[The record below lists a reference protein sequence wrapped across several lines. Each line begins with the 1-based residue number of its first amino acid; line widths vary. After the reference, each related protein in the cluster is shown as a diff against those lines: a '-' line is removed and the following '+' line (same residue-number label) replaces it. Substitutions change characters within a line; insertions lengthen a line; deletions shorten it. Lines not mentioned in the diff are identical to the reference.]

1 MARGRAPGYE
11 DQREHILHQAAELF
25 ARAGYAATS
34 MNEVASACGLSKPT
48 LYHYYRDKYARL
60 VQIAEGHVGRLAEL
74 VAEIEA
80 EGLPARPRLHRLI
93 IRFVQEYAGAQN
105 AHRVLTE
112 DVRFLNEADQQRI
125 LNGER
130 QVVNSVAQAVQEL
143 RPQADHDGLT
153 KALTMLL
160 FGMMNWMFTW
170 LKPDGVLSYASMA
183 PVVADLFLGGLGA
196 VQTPGDG
203 ATKGLAKNYLTS

>member
-34 MNEVASACGLSKPT
+34 MNEVASACGLSKPA
-48 LYHYYRDKYARL
+48 LYHYFKDKNALLLEICDAHITRL
-60 VQIAEGHVGRLAEL
+60 IAL
-74 VAEIEA
+74 VD
-80 EGLPARPRLHRLI
+80 GVDQQLPAEPRLRLLI
-93 IRFVQEYAGAQN
+93 ERFVQEYAHAVN
-105 AHRVLTE
+105 EHRVLTE
-112 DVRFLNEADQQRI
+112 DVRFLNEEDQERI

-130 QVVNSVAQAVQEL
+130 QVVESVARAVREL
-143 RPQADHDGLT
+143 RPQTDQAGLT

-170 LKPDGVLSYASMA
+170 LKPHGALSYDAMA
-183 PVVADLFLGGLGA
+183 PVVADLFLGGVGA
-196 VQTPGDG
+196 VQTPGQ
-203 ATKGLAKNYLTS
+203 KR